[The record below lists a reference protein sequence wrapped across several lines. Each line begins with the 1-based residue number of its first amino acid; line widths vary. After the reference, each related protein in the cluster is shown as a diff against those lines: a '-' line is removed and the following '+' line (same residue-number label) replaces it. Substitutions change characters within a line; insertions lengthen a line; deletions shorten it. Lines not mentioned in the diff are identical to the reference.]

1 MRLITLLMAFLL
13 LFSIAV
19 AEETPVTLYEAPLQ
33 ITLTFT
39 GDCTLGNTP
48 LLRGRPAGFE
58 NHVEENGIDY
68 PFAHAAELFSQDD
81 LTIINL
87 EGTFHD
93 SEEGVA
99 KGKTYTF
106 RSPTAYAR
114 MLPQAS
120 VEVCYLGNNHVYDYG
135 EPGYLSTTKAL
146 EENGIRWF
154 GSTEFGNETFIYEK
168 GNAKI
173 GFVSIYISHWWQDG
187 MGNEMKET
195 VRRLKEE
202 EGCQVVIA
210 CIHGGVEY
218 DKRHDKNQ
226 EKMADAFIRYGADIV
241 VGNHPHVIQGL
252 RVENG
257 KTTLWSLGNFV
268 FGGNKE
274 VKSIRTY
281 IARFTLSFDENGT
294 YLGHQL
300 NIIPAHMSGSKE
312 KNNYQPVLIQDEKEA
327 GKILEAIQYDVKKL
341 KLKPWQPGIGALQE
355 FVPAPVPQT
364 LAK

>member
-1 MRLITLLMAFLL
+1 MRLIALVLIFTS
-13 LFSIAV
+13 LFTCVYAQ
-19 AEETPVTLYEAPLQ
+19 ETPVTFYEAPLQ
-33 ITLTFT
+33 VTLTFT

-58 NHVEENGIDY
+58 SYVEKNGIEY
-68 PFAHAAELFSQDD
+68 PFAHVADLFAQDD

-87 EGTFHD
+87 EGTFHN

-106 RSPTAYAR
+106 RSPTDYAQ
-114 MLPQAS
+114 MLTLSSIEA
-120 VEVCYLGNNHVYDYG
+120 CYLGNNHVYDYG
-135 EPGYLSTTKAL
+135 EEGYLSTTQTL
-146 EENGIRWF
+146 DELGIAWF
-154 GSTEFGNETFIYEK
+154 GTTEFGNTSYIYEK

-187 MGNEMKET
+187 MATEMKET
-195 VRRLKEE
+195 IRKLKEE
-202 EGCQVVIA
+202 DGCQVVIA
-210 CIHGGVEY
+210 CLHGGVEY

-226 EKMADAFIRYGADIV
+226 EKMADAFIRYGADLV

-252 RVENG
+252 RVADG

-281 IARFTLSFDENGT
+281 IARFTLSFDADGT

-300 NIIPAHMSGSKE
+300 NIIPAHMSGTKE
-312 KNNYQPVLIQDEKEA
+312 YNNYQPILIEDEKEA

-355 FVPAPVPQT
+355 FVPAPGAET